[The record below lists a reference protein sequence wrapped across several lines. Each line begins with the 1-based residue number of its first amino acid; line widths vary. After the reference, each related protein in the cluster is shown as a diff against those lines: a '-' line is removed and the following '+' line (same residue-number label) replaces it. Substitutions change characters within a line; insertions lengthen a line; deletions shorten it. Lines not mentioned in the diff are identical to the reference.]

1 METFSQYII
10 IDTETTGLYE
20 GSRLVQLG
28 WIVFDKNGNKL
39 SENEY
44 LIKPVNY
51 KIPESAIAIHKITT
65 EQAIERGLL
74 PQEVL
79 SYFMNDIF
87 KPDTLLIGH
96 NIEFDIRVLETELK
110 LLNIF
115 PKNLPISTYCTM
127 HSTKNICKIPSAH
140 RRDFKYPS
148 LTELHRHLFKKGFA
162 NAHNAL
168 ADCRATAEC
177 FFELKRLNLI
187 QNSYIHTS
195 IFNKKQS
202 QIIIVE
208 KEYPKKEIKT
218 NQYKFE
224 NTNTTTNTSTN
235 TSTNYNWIWW
245 VIVILIYFLLP
256 NTCSNK
262 KDKLSSYST
271 STSNPTTPLIIEK
284 QRDSLPP
291 PVEDPIAHA
300 QILINNQDYKSAL
313 PIYTKLAYQGNATA
327 QDQLARM
334 YLMGLGV
341 KINLSKAV
349 YWFEKAANQ
358 GFDNSQYELGLMY
371 ATGKGVIQNYQN
383 AIFYW
388 QQAATQ
394 GNENAKKA
402 LQVLAEMEQKENED
416 YRKKQEE
423 QQRLLEE
430 RQQAEQQRLLE
441 EKQQAE
447 QQILNRQQEQLRL
460 EKQQENEL
468 TAAVQ
473 QSQYLLQSTWN
484 RIPNNIQTSL
494 LNEQNNW
501 EAYRNRNCESYRNN
515 NTTKM
520 NCYIQLNQERTQYLQ
535 GFIIQ

>member
-1 METFSQYII
+1 METFSQYIV
-10 IDTETTGLYE
+10 IDTETTGLYK

-87 KPDTLLIGH
+87 KPNTLLIGH
-96 NIEFDIRVLETELK
+96 NIKFDIRILETELK

-127 HSTKNICKIPSAH
+127 LSTKNICKIPSAH
-140 RRDFKYPS
+140 YRDFKNPS
-148 LTELHRHLFKKGFA
+148 LIELYRHLFKKGFA

-195 IFNKKQS
+195 IFNKKQP
-202 QIIIVE
+202 QIIIIE

-224 NTNTTTNTSTN
+224 NTNTNTNS
-235 TSTNYNWIWW
+235 NYNWIWW

-262 KDKLSSYST
+262 KDKLSSYSP

-291 PVEDPIAHA
+291 PVEEPIAHA
-300 QILINNQDYKSAL
+300 QRLINNQDYKSAL
-313 PIYTKLAYQGNATA
+313 PIYTKLAHQGNATA

-371 ATGKGVIQNYQN
+371 ATGKGVTQNYQN

-402 LQVLAEMEQKENED
+402 LQVLAEMKQKENED

>member
-1 METFSQYII
+1 
-10 IDTETTGLYE
+10 
-20 GSRLVQLG
+20 
-28 WIVFDKNGNKL
+28 
-39 SENEY
+39 
-44 LIKPVNY
+44 
-51 KIPESAIAIHKITT
+51 
-65 EQAIERGLL
+65 
-74 PQEVL
+74 
-79 SYFMNDIF
+79 
-87 KPDTLLIGH
+87 
-96 NIEFDIRVLETELK
+96 
-110 LLNIF
+110 
-115 PKNLPISTYCTM
+115 
-127 HSTKNICKIPSAH
+127 
-140 RRDFKYPS
+140 
-148 LTELHRHLFKKGFA
+148 
-162 NAHNAL
+162 
-168 ADCRATAEC
+168 
-177 FFELKRLNLI
+177 
-187 QNSYIHTS
+187 
-195 IFNKKQS
+195 
-202 QIIIVE
+202 
-208 KEYPKKEIKT
+208 
-218 NQYKFE
+218 
-224 NTNTTTNTSTN
+224 
-235 TSTNYNWIWW
+235 
-245 VIVILIYFLLP
+245 
-256 NTCSNK
+256 
-262 KDKLSSYST
+262 
-271 STSNPTTPLIIEK
+271 
-284 QRDSLPP
+284 
-291 PVEDPIAHA
+291 
-300 QILINNQDYKSAL
+300 
-313 PIYTKLAYQGNATA
+313 
-327 QDQLARM
+327 
-334 YLMGLGV
+334 MGLGV

-441 EKQQAE
+441 E
-447 QQILNRQQEQLRL
+447 RQQEQLRL

-501 EAYRNRNCESYRNN
+501 EAYRNQNCESYRNN
-515 NTTKM
+515 NTTKL

>member
-1 METFSQYII
+1 
-10 IDTETTGLYE
+10 
-20 GSRLVQLG
+20 
-28 WIVFDKNGNKL
+28 
-39 SENEY
+39 
-44 LIKPVNY
+44 
-51 KIPESAIAIHKITT
+51 
-65 EQAIERGLL
+65 
-74 PQEVL
+74 
-79 SYFMNDIF
+79 
-87 KPDTLLIGH
+87 
-96 NIEFDIRVLETELK
+96 
-110 LLNIF
+110 
-115 PKNLPISTYCTM
+115 
-127 HSTKNICKIPSAH
+127 
-140 RRDFKYPS
+140 
-148 LTELHRHLFKKGFA
+148 
-162 NAHNAL
+162 
-168 ADCRATAEC
+168 
-177 FFELKRLNLI
+177 
-187 QNSYIHTS
+187 
-195 IFNKKQS
+195 
-202 QIIIVE
+202 
-208 KEYPKKEIKT
+208 
-218 NQYKFE
+218 
-224 NTNTTTNTSTN
+224 
-235 TSTNYNWIWW
+235 
-245 VIVILIYFLLP
+245 
-256 NTCSNK
+256 
-262 KDKLSSYST
+262 
-271 STSNPTTPLIIEK
+271 
-284 QRDSLPP
+284 
-291 PVEDPIAHA
+291 
-300 QILINNQDYKSAL
+300 
-313 PIYTKLAYQGNATA
+313 
-327 QDQLARM
+327 
-334 YLMGLGV
+334 MGLGV

-441 EKQQAE
+441 ERQQAE
-447 QQILNRQQEQLRL
+447 QQRLLEEKQMLNRQQEQLRL

-484 RIPNNIQTSL
+484 KIPNNIQTNL

-515 NTTKM
+515 NTTKL

>member
-1 METFSQYII
+1 
-10 IDTETTGLYE
+10 
-20 GSRLVQLG
+20 
-28 WIVFDKNGNKL
+28 
-39 SENEY
+39 
-44 LIKPVNY
+44 
-51 KIPESAIAIHKITT
+51 
-65 EQAIERGLL
+65 
-74 PQEVL
+74 
-79 SYFMNDIF
+79 
-87 KPDTLLIGH
+87 
-96 NIEFDIRVLETELK
+96 
-110 LLNIF
+110 
-115 PKNLPISTYCTM
+115 
-127 HSTKNICKIPSAH
+127 
-140 RRDFKYPS
+140 
-148 LTELHRHLFKKGFA
+148 
-162 NAHNAL
+162 
-168 ADCRATAEC
+168 
-177 FFELKRLNLI
+177 
-187 QNSYIHTS
+187 
-195 IFNKKQS
+195 
-202 QIIIVE
+202 
-208 KEYPKKEIKT
+208 
-218 NQYKFE
+218 
-224 NTNTTTNTSTN
+224 
-235 TSTNYNWIWW
+235 
-245 VIVILIYFLLP
+245 
-256 NTCSNK
+256 
-262 KDKLSSYST
+262 
-271 STSNPTTPLIIEK
+271 
-284 QRDSLPP
+284 
-291 PVEDPIAHA
+291 
-300 QILINNQDYKSAL
+300 
-313 PIYTKLAYQGNATA
+313 
-327 QDQLARM
+327 
-334 YLMGLGV
+334 MGLGV

-349 YWFEKAANQ
+349 YWFEKSANQ

-402 LQVLAEMEQKENED
+402 LQVLAEMKQKENED

>member
-1 METFSQYII
+1 METFSQYIV
-10 IDTETTGLYE
+10 IDTETTGLYK

-51 KIPESAIAIHKITT
+51 TIPESAIAIHKITT
-65 EQAIERGLL
+65 EQAIEKGFL

-140 RRDFKYPS
+140 HKDFKYPS
-148 LTELHRHLFKKGFA
+148 LIELHRHLFKKGFA

-195 IFNKKQS
+195 IFNKKQP
-202 QIIIVE
+202 QIIIIE
-208 KEYPKKEIKT
+208 KEYPKREIKT

-224 NTNTTTNTSTN
+224 NTNTNTNTSTN

-441 EKQQAE
+441 EKQM
-447 QQILNRQQEQLRL
+447 LNRQQEQLRL

-484 RIPNNIQTSL
+484 KIPNNIQTNL

-515 NTTKM
+515 NTTKL

>member
-224 NTNTTTNTSTN
+224 NTNTNTNTSTN

>member
-1 METFSQYII
+1 METFSQYIV
-10 IDTETTGLYE
+10 IDTETTGLYK

-51 KIPESAIAIHKITT
+51 TIPESAIAIHKITT
-65 EQAIERGLL
+65 EQAIEKGFL

-87 KPDTLLIGH
+87 KPNTLLIGH

-127 HSTKNICKIPSAH
+127 RSTKNICKIPSANY
-140 RRDFKYPS
+140 RDFKIPK
-148 LTELHRHLFKKGFA
+148 LIELYRHLFKKGVT

-195 IFNKKQS
+195 IFNKKQP
-202 QIIIVE
+202 QIIIIE

-224 NTNTTTNTSTN
+224 NTNTNTNTSTN
-235 TSTNYNWIWW
+235 TSTSTNYNWIWW

-441 EKQQAE
+441 EKQM
-447 QQILNRQQEQLRL
+447 LNRQQEQLHL

-484 RIPNNIQTSL
+484 KIPNNIQTSL

-515 NTTKM
+515 NTTKL